1 MTEWQVTAG
10 ALTKTLWDVAIVGGG
25 PSGAIAA
32 LHLARSGQRVVVLE
46 RALYPREK
54 VCGDALIPDAIRALD
69 RAGLLGAVE
78 SRAAE
83 TSTLQVFSPSM
94 IGMTLSMRALTI
106 KRIELDAILAEAAV
120 EAGAVVAQGQ
130 VERVDAGKVAQLVIR
145 GLQEPLTA
153 KVAIIATGA
162 ETRLLSPLGMLSR
175 AEPSVIAVR
184 RYIRSNAKL
193 EHLVFS
199 FDRTIAPG
207 YAWLF
212 PLRDGEF
219 NVGCGMAYRHHRI
232 NLSETLD
239 RFLYKF
245 EPLREVAENITH
257 VTPLRGAVLRCGLTG
272 AVALRPPNVL
282 AIGESLGA
290 TFPLTGE
297 GIGKAMDTGELAACI
312 VLRSL
317 AAGDLSILASFPS
330 ALDSLRARYRGY
342 EIAERWVAT
351 PWLADL
357 VIRLGRRS
365 SYAASCAAAVLNE
378 TADPREVFSI
388 SALLKMLYS

>member
-1 MTEWQVTAG
+1 MTEWQVAAG
-10 ALTKTLWDVAIVGGG
+10 TLTETLWDVAIVGGG
-25 PSGAIAA
+25 PAGTIAA
-32 LHLARSGQRVVVLE
+32 LHLARGGQRVVVLE

-54 VCGDALIPDAIRALD
+54 VCGDALIPDAIRALS
-69 RAGLLGAVE
+69 RAGLLEAVE
-78 SRAAE
+78 RRAAE
-83 TSTLQVFSPSM
+83 TSMLQVFSPSM

-106 KRIELDAILAEAAV
+106 KRVELDAILAEAAV
-120 EAGAVVAQGQ
+120 DAGAVVAQGH
-130 VERVDAGKVAQLVIR
+130 VERVDSGEVAQLAIR
-145 GLQEPLTA
+145 GVQGSLRA

-162 ETRLLSPLGMLSR
+162 DARLLSPLGMLSR

-184 RYIRSNAKL
+184 RYIRSSVKL
-193 EHLVFS
+193 DHLVFS

-219 NVGCGMAYRHHRI
+219 NVGCGMAYRHHRV

-257 VTPLRGAVLRCGLTG
+257 MMPLRGAVLRCGLNGTI
-272 AVALRPPNVL
+272 ALRPPNVL

-297 GIGKAMDTGELAACI
+297 GIGKAMDTGELAAGI
-312 VLRSL
+312 VLRAL
-317 AAGDLSILASFPS
+317 AASDLSILASFPA

-342 EIAERWVAT
+342 EIAERWISS

-357 VIRLGRRS
+357 VILLGRRS
-365 SYAASCAAAVLNE
+365 RYAASCASAILNE
-378 TADPREVFSI
+378 TADPRALFSI
-388 SALLKMLYS
+388 SALLKMLFS